1 MPSTKK
7 PRWWVVYCVS
17 WVTKINVEEQE
28 QHSCGTNKRRRCAG
42 AGSTC
47 KLWLPVNIGQVN
59 ITPSHTTDATGLATF
74 KYLRQTFIL
83 YVCLWNGLTNLT
95 SLGHY
100 GPSRVNSRQNNI
112 AGSTTSYFIYLF
124 TANILITTLPYLF
137 TRSLWLNSTIEAN
150 VRLAVRVVYIQL
162 LPSWDWT
169 LLFDT
174 PITS

>member
-1 MPSTKK
+1 MSKKPCFQLFIWTLYLLFLLILVNVLTIRYYRTCKHVSSTKK

-17 WVTKINVEEQE
+17 RVTKINAEEQE

-59 ITPSHTTDATGLATF
+59 ITPRHTTDATGLATF

-112 AGSTTSYFIYLF
+112 AGSTTSYFIY
-124 TANILITTLPYLF
+124 IC
-137 TRSLWLNSTIEAN
+137 
-150 VRLAVRVVYIQL
+150 L
-162 LPSWDWT
+162 LQT
-169 LLFDT
+169 Y
-174 PITS
+174 

>member
-7 PRWWVVYCVS
+7 LRWWVVYSVS
-17 WVTKINVEEQE
+17 RVTKINVEEQE

-59 ITPSHTTDATGLATF
+59 ITPRHTTGLATF
-74 KYLRQTFIL
+74 KYQRQTFIL

-100 GPSRVNSRQNNI
+100 GPSRVNSRQNNAI
-112 AGSTTSYFIYLF
+112 AGSTTSYFIYSF
-124 TANILITTLPYLF
+124 TANILITTLTWCLLDLCDW
-137 TRSLWLNSTIEAN
+137 SQ
-150 VRLAVRVVYIQL
+150 RLKPTL
-162 LPSWDWT
+162 GLPSG
-169 LLFDT
+169 LCRFNSFL
-174 PITS
+174 PGAEHYYLIL